1 MASSKGDAPDVMVAV
16 RPVGRPI
23 WQQATYR
30 LATVHNLQLT
40 NPSSPVQGLRAW
52 VWCDEA
58 ADDNGDPLHVC
69 DGADRHQVVVNV
81 RRADNPHSF
90 ELLVSLA
97 TAR

>member
-1 MASSKGDAPDVMVAV
+1 VASSKGDDHDVMVAV
-16 RPVGRPI
+16 RPEGRPI

-30 LATVHNLQLT
+30 LAGVHNLEFT
-40 NPSSPVQGLRAW
+40 NPQSPLQGFRAW

-58 ADDNGDPLHVC
+58 AEDHGDRLHAC
-69 DGADRHQVVVNV
+69 DGADRHKVVVNV